1 MNKWVA
7 GSALFC
13 SLGLASGVQADSDIS
28 TYIVNGTN
36 TSINSY
42 TSFASLFYDSIEFA
56 GEFGGQYGTRSF
68 CGATMLDSTHVLTAA
83 HCLYDEDG
91 EVNYEYMLY
100 TTVGQADNEA
110 NYALTG
116 NTVRAE
122 QFFIHPDFQ
131 DTASSLWAN
140 DIAIIKLESS
150 LNPQGTVARPSDE
163 SYRLGS
169 DGSDN
174 DTNDYAF
181 KIVGHGN
188 TESGSDSTTELQTA
202 DMNYV
207 SNNTC
212 DNGLSLLSNKQICF
226 KGASTDPDTNLDSG
240 TCQGDSGGPV
250 YWDSNDGLIQVGITS
265 FGPSSCGVGFSGSDV
280 TAVFTEIYDYRN
292 WIDRVLAGSET
303 ATFVGN
309 DEKRQAFADGTFE
322 PDATTSI
329 SVTASSDGGGGGG
342 SLGAWMLAALAAIAL
357 WRRRET
363 RVLTA

>member
-7 GSALFC
+7 GSALFW
-13 SLGLASGVQADSDIS
+13 SLGLASGVQADSEVS
-28 TYIVNGTN
+28 TYIVNGEN
-36 TSINSY
+36 TTISAY
-42 TSFASLFYDSIEFA
+42 ASFASLFYNSIGFPRESDN
-56 GEFGGQYGTRSF
+56 GQYGQRSF

-91 EVNYEYMLY
+91 ELNYEYMLY
-100 TTVGQADNEA
+100 TTVGQATNEA
-110 NYALTG
+110 DYALYGT
-116 NTVRAE
+116 TVRAE
-122 QFFIHPDFQ
+122 QFFIHPNFQ

-140 DIAIIKLESS
+140 DIAIIKMEST
-150 LNPQGTVARPSDE
+150 LNPQGTVARPNDE

-188 TESGSDSTTELQTA
+188 IETDIDGTSQLQVA
-202 DMNYV
+202 DMTYV
-207 SNNTC
+207 PNDTC

-250 YWDSNDGLIQVGITS
+250 YWDSGNGLIQVGITS
-265 FGPSSCGVGFSGSDV
+265 FGPARCGVGFSGSDV

-303 ATFVGN
+303 ATFVGT
-309 DEKRQAFADGTFE
+309 DEKRQAFANGTFDPE
-322 PDATTSI
+322 MPSGIA
-329 SVTASSDGGGGGG
+329 VPSSGGGGG
-342 SLGAWMLAALAAIAL
+342 SLGPWLLAMLAGVAL
-357 WRRRET
+357 WRRRQTVE
-363 RVLTA
+363 L